1 MDEFFECPP
10 ADEDVTVEPLQKK
23 AAVRRARKA
32 AAPTGAFFEYL
43 APDGKAWRCDVPDK
57 LFGDFGI
64 TGDADTRRDELT
76 RLHGNLG
83 PERESW
89 EVIRRVYRLAPVIGA
104 TKDELREWSIEEIA
118 REAGVPV
125 KRIES
130 IIEETKVFWARKC
143 NERSLV
149 TRAVEGPTVEA
160 LGDLDDEQIA
170 KLLSKH
176 GFEEVPTNY
185 QRYIARRIVEFQH
198 LLDDE
203 QGAHLARS
211 ALMQE
216 LILLE
221 YDREIRRML
230 QKDGAGRSQKALDD
244 LVQRRS
250 SLQSTYENTLER
262 LGATQEQNPGYRA
275 KVAFGDSLGHL
286 AKAMQEYYADGNN
299 ALVDG
304 LFTAAEIRL
313 LVTPTSLRPAQYRP
327 DLPMLVEQ
335 WRANFWNPE
344 WEGAKLPRE
353 IHRFLLATFKKA
365 SEEFAEGKIAEM
377 DSGEVEAGDVEMA
390 VAEGG
395 MDGAV
400 SAAAGAAS
408 ADLAMPAPTTAAPA
422 ANARASRADKDFAGW
437 VS

>member
-1 MDEFFECPP
+1 
-10 ADEDVTVEPLQKK
+10 
-23 AAVRRARKA
+23 
-32 AAPTGAFFEYL
+32 
-43 APDGKAWRCDVPDK
+43 
-57 LFGDFGI
+57 
-64 TGDADTRRDELT
+64 
-76 RLHGNLG
+76 
-83 PERESW
+83 
-89 EVIRRVYRLAPVIGA
+89 
-104 TKDELREWSIEEIA
+104 
-118 REAGVPV
+118 
-125 KRIES
+125 
-130 IIEETKVFWARKC
+130 
-143 NERSLV
+143 
-149 TRAVEGPTVEA
+149 
-160 LGDLDDEQIA
+160 
-170 KLLSKH
+170 
-176 GFEEVPTNY
+176 
-185 QRYIARRIVEFQH
+185 
-198 LLDDE
+198 
-203 QGAHLARS
+203 
-211 ALMQE
+211 MQE

-304 LFTAAEIRL
+304 LFTAAEIKL

-353 IHRFLLATFKKA
+353 MHRFLLATFKKA
-365 SEEFAEGKIAEM
+365 SEDFAEGKIAEM
-377 DSGEVEAGDVEMA
+377 DGGEVEAGDVEMA
-390 VAEGG
+390 VAEGS
-395 MDGAV
+395 MDAPA
-400 SAAAGAAS
+400 SSAAGAPS
-408 ADLAMPAPTTAAPA
+408 GDFVMPAPTTAAPVG
-422 ANARASRADKDFAGW
+422 NARSARADKDFAGW